1 MKKGDDLTV
10 KNIITLL
17 LFAFIGW
24 VACGATMG
32 IGMALTSLDATLI
45 IHAIGAPI
53 YFIILSFLYFR
64 KFNYTNPVV
73 TASAFL
79 GFVIVLDFFLVALII
94 NRSLDMFRS
103 FLGTWLPFILI
114 FMATWVTGEIV
125 TLGALAFFGGKN
137 SSDRKSKSDI

>member
-1 MKKGDDLTV
+1 
-10 KNIITLL
+10 
-17 LFAFIGW
+17 
-24 VACGATMG
+24 MG

-45 IHAIGAPI
+45 LHAIGAPI
-53 YFIILSFLYFR
+53 YFVVLSFLYFR
-64 KFNYTNPVV
+64 RFHYTKPIV

-125 TLGALAFFGGKN
+125 TRGALAFFGGKN